1 MVLALLL
8 WQQAFAFLDTPQ
20 GGQATAIAVLMSA
33 VLVAGSWPYLKTLL
47 AGRSR

>member
-1 MVLALLL
+1 L
-8 WQQAFAFLDTPQ
+8 LDTPQ

-33 VLVAGSWPYLKTLL
+33 VLVAGSWPYLKQLL